1 MSIVIIKPGLLDTIQ
16 DLGRIG
22 QGRYGINPG
31 GAMDRYAA
39 KMANILTGNDIHE
52 ALIEIHFPGP
62 QILFEKD
69 ALVCITGGDFVPT
82 LNDDPIPS
90 WQPVLIRKNTVLQFS
105 AKNNGARVYMSVAGG
120 FILEK
125 WLNSYSTNLKAA
137 IGGWQGRKLEKNDQ
151 LLFGAASVSP
161 GVLFRTE
168 DNFEPLRWRPAYQE
182 VYANPSEIF
191 FIKGNE
197 WNELGS
203 DSRKELTGSS
213 FTIQG
218 LSDRMGYQLNG
229 HPVSL
234 ECRKEF
240 VSSAVSFGTIQLL
253 PNGQLVILMA
263 DHQTTGGYSRIG
275 HVISAHLP
283 KLAQLN
289 AGSSF
294 HLVPVEIDVA
304 EQMLISQHQE
314 LKLIQKACQENLN
327 RLYVKCG
334 Y

>member
-1 MSIVIIKPGLLDTIQ
+1 
-16 DLGRIG
+16 
-22 QGRYGINPG
+22 
-31 GAMDRYAA
+31 MDRYAA
-39 KMANILTGNDIHE
+39 KMANILTGNDLNE
-52 ALIEIHFPGP
+52 AVIEIHFPGP
-62 QILFEKD
+62 QVLFEKD
-69 ALVCITGGDFVPT
+69 ALVSITGGDFAPT

-105 AKNNGARVYMSVAGG
+105 AKNKGARVYLSVAGG
-120 FILEK
+120 FKIEK

-151 LLFGAASVSP
+151 LLFNDQRKSLTM
-161 GVLFRTE
+161 LFKTE
-168 DNFEPLRWRPAYQE
+168 DNFEPLRWRPAFEKAYQ
-182 VYANPSEIF
+182 NPSEIF

-197 WNELGS
+197 WKELS
-203 DSRKELTGSS
+203 SVSREELTGSS

-229 HPVSL
+229 HPFILS
-234 ECRKEF
+234 CRKEF
-240 VSSAVSFGTIQLL
+240 ISSAVSFGTIQLL

-304 EQMLISQHQE
+304 EQLLISQHQE
-314 LKLIQKACQENLN
+314 LKLIQKASLENLN

>member
-39 KMANILTGNDIHE
+39 KMANILTGNEIHE
-52 ALIEIHFPGP
+52 AVIEIHFPGP

-82 LNDDPIPS
+82 VNDDPIPS

-105 AKNNGARVYMSVAGG
+105 LKNNGARVYLSVAGG
-120 FILEK
+120 FMIDK

-151 LLFGAASVSP
+151 LQFCPARKNPS
-161 GVLFRTE
+161 VLFRTE
-168 DNFEPLRWRPAYQE
+168 DNFEPLRWRPAFQK
-182 VYANPSEIF
+182 VYGNPSEIC

-197 WNELGS
+197 W
-203 DSRKELTGSS
+203 KELDTVSREELTQGS
-213 FTIQG
+213 FTIQA

-229 HPVSL
+229 HPVTL

-240 VSSAVSFGTIQLL
+240 ISSAVSFGTIQLL

-294 HLVPVEIDVA
+294 HLVPVEMDVA
-304 EQMLISQHQE
+304 EQLLISQHQE
-314 LKLIQKACQENLN
+314 LKLVQKASLENLN

>member
-39 KMANILTGNDIHE
+39 RMANILTGNDLHE
-52 ALIEIHFPGP
+52 AVIEIHYPGP
-62 QILFEKD
+62 QILFGKD

-82 LNDDPIPS
+82 INDDPIPS

-105 AKNNGARVYMSVAGG
+105 AKNNGARVNLSVAGG
-120 FILEK
+120 FKMEK

-151 LLFGAASVSP
+151 LPFCDAGKSVS
-161 GVLFRTE
+161 VLFKTE
-168 DNFEPLRWRPAYQE
+168 DNFEPLRWRPAFEKIYR
-182 VYANPSEIF
+182 NPTEIF

-197 WNELGS
+197 WKELS
-203 DSRKELTGSS
+203 PDSQAELTGSS

-218 LSDRMGYQLNG
+218 LSDRMGYQLSG
-229 HPVSL
+229 HPVNL
-234 ECRKEF
+234 NCRKEF
-240 VSSAVSFGTIQLL
+240 ISSAVSFGTIQLL

-289 AGSSF
+289 AGNSF
-294 HLVPVEIDVA
+294 HLVPVELDVA

-314 LKLIQKACQENLN
+314 LKLIQKASLDNLN